1 MQTDKAMADDKVGKM
16 EAKERKHEREG
27 QAEHVKDQKK
37 VENAQ
42 EVSNIKQDID
52 NRHAAADHAYKHP
65 ETVPTANVWVV

>member
-1 MQTDKAMADDKVGKM
+1 MADDKVGKM